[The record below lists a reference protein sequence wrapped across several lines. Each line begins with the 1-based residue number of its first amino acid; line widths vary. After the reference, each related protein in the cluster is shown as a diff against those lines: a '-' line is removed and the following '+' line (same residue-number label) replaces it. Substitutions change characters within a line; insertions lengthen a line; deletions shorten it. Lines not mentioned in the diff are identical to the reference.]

1 MQPYELSLAEAADAI
16 GSGQL
21 SPVEL
26 TESVL
31 ARIEATEPLVN
42 AYATVTA
49 DSAREQ
55 AAAAERE
62 IAAGRR
68 RGPLHGIP
76 MALKDLID
84 TAGVVTASGS
94 AVRAGRIPDRD
105 AAVAARLKRAGAV
118 LLGKAHTHEF
128 AYGLTTPQTRNPWAP
143 DRVPGGSSGGSAAAV
158 AAGSA
163 TFALGTDTGGSIRVP
178 AALTGAVG
186 LKPTYGLV
194 PREGVAALSWSLD
207 HVGPIT
213 RTVRDAGL
221 VLEAIAERG
230 ADSPGPEYGHGDREG
245 RYGDGAGGHG
255 DGGGGYGISVGGGLD
270 GVRVG
275 VPSDYFFDRVDPQVE
290 AAVRTAL
297 DRMADLGAR
306 LVDVQIPLH
315 RYIQAAQ
322 WGLMVPE
329 ATAYHAAQLGQAP
342 ELYGDDVRVLL
353 EAGALLPAV
362 DHIRA
367 QRARTL
373 MRREWHGLLEQVDLI
388 AAPTAPATAAQVG
401 QEAFG
406 WPDGTAEAVA
416 DAYVRFCAPANITGL
431 PALSLPVG
439 FDRQGLPIGM
449 QLIGRPYGEAALLGA
464 AAAYEQEFGPAP
476 RATVDAQAVDAQAVG
491 AQVADA
497 QVVDVRLAAKSS

>member
-16 GSGQL
+16 GAGHL

-31 ARIEATEPLVN
+31 ARMEATEPLVN
-42 AYATVTA
+42 AYAAVTA

-68 RGPLHGIP
+68 RGPLHGVP

-105 AAVAARLKRAGAV
+105 AAVTARLKRAGAV
-118 LLGKAHTHEF
+118 LVGKAHTHEF

-178 AALTGAVG
+178 AALTGTVG

-230 ADSPGPEYGHGDREG
+230 A
-245 RYGDGAGGHG
+245 
-255 DGGGGYGISVGGGLD
+255 GGGGLE

-315 RYIQAAQ
+315 RYVQAVQ

-329 ATAYHAAQLGQAP
+329 ATAYHAAQLGDAP

-373 MRREWHGLLEQVDLI
+373 MRREWEALLGQVDLI
-388 AAPTAPATAAQVG
+388 AAPTVPATAAQAG
-401 QEAFG
+401 QEVFG
-406 WPDGTAEAVA
+406 WPDGTVEAVA
-416 DAYVRFCAPANITGL
+416 DAYVRLCAPANITGL

-439 FDRQGLPIGM
+439 LDLDGLPIGM
-449 QLIGRPYGEAALLGA
+449 QLIGRPYGEAALLGVA
-464 AAAYEQEFGPAP
+464 GAYEREFGPAP
-476 RATVDAQAVDAQAVG
+476 RAEVDARL
-491 AQVADA
+491 VA
-497 QVVDVRLAAKSS
+497 KK